1 MITVTLDSS
10 KKQDVKIMQAIVDQ
24 DKSFDRFSDSDVVPI
39 ISSYP
44 KTVVFLHNRSNGQEL
59 ILNMLTA
66 RSKVDN
72 YSLLCS
78 LVVWAML
85 SSTAS
90 SQEKTNI
97 LSHKSLSPT
106 TVQNLDTMVSQK
118 TFWNI
123 KAEFGRCGVFYRESL
138 FLDIIPIL
146 TDAIVNK
153 TTSIIDAAV
162 SKPNISNSF
171 IDFADRLTYTD
182 KSIVI
187 NVLKN
192 RYESDIKFREWI
204 SYVFVADKRRSDNR
218 TKRVFSYL
226 RYVLPEAA
234 ALSDMIQI

>member
-1 MITVTLDSS
+1 MITITLDSS

-59 ILNMLTA
+59 ILSMLAA
-66 RSKVDN
+66 RSKIDN

-123 KAEFGRCGVFYRESL
+123 KGEFTRCGALYKESL

-153 TTSIIDAAV
+153 TTSIIDTAV

-171 IDFADRLTYTD
+171 IDFAYRLAHTD
-182 KSIVI
+182 VSIVN
-187 NVLKN
+187 NVIKS
-192 RYESDIKFREWI
+192 RYASDIKFREWI
-204 SYVFVADKRRSDNR
+204 SCALVADKRRNEDR
-218 TKRVFSYL
+218 MRRVFSYL
-226 RYVLPEAA
+226 RYSLPEAA